1 MNYLKIKNW
10 DRWQSYR
17 NDRGQP
23 PWIKVHRCVLRNPEW
38 VSLSDAEKGQLLSMW
53 LLAADRDGEIPDS
66 EELVKKLCFL
76 TNKPDFNKFK
86 ELSFLETDSCQ
97 CDANMTP
104 ICRQDDCPDKNRIEE
119 IREEQN
125 SVKKSEDDDFDIFW
139 KNYPKKVGKAQAKKA
154 WLKLKKSK
162 KLPEI
167 DVLLQAI
174 SKQKTSQLWIKDNGQ
189 YIPHPSTWL
198 NGERW
203 NDEPF
208 YESNIKQI
216 EVINRDP
223 GVRYVD

>member
-1 MNYLKIKNW
+1 MNYIKIKNW

-38 VSLSDAEKGQLLSMW
+38 VSLSDAEKGQIVSMW

-86 ELSFLETDSCQ
+86 ELSFLEADGCQ
-97 CDANMTP
+97 CDVNVTP
-104 ICRQDDCPDKNRIEE
+104 DCGQDDFPDKNRIEE
-119 IREEQN
+119 IRKEHNRAKN
-125 SVKKSEDDDFDIFW
+125 SDDDFDVFW
-139 KNYPKKVGKAQAKKA
+139 KNYPKKAGKGQAKKT

-167 DVLLQAI
+167 DILLKAI
-174 SKQKTSQLWIKDNGQ
+174 EIQKNSQGWLKDDGQ

-203 NDEPF
+203 EDEID
-208 YESNIKQI
+208 SNAKKII
-216 EVINRDP
+216 EYPEMGQWDGKTP
-223 GVRYVD
+223 